1 MKRHI
6 YTLVAVVCL
15 CLTASA
21 QETFYYSG
29 NEKIVLT
36 QVPGKYVGISPLQA
50 KVSPALS
57 GFTPVDTVSDDK
69 SRICVYECS
78 PQSAAR
84 MSAGVSQ
91 PAGLQ
96 PCYVDEQGLELVP
109 TGYLYVRL
117 KSASNYP
124 ILVDVA
130 NQHGLEIVEQNRF
143 MPLWYTLRMIEVAD
157 KSPVNVANEVYELG
171 LFASVTPDFLFK
183 GLRISYDPDV
193 TKQWG
198 LYNSEY
204 EGCDISISKAWDY
217 ATGRG
222 VKIAIVDTGVEL
234 THSDLAA
241 NIYVLSY
248 DATSKTSPSRIY
260 KGTRADSIHGTH
272 CAGIAA
278 AVRNNGRY
286 ITGVA
291 PDAKIMSV
299 SVGFKLPKATESL
312 ADGINWAWKNGADV
326 ISCSWGCN
334 DNDLIKEAIDS
345 ALIYGR
351 NGKGCVIV
359 AAAGNNWDLDFPGR
373 YRKEVLAVGNM
384 DKYGGKYPGSG
395 IGDNL
400 FVMAPGDSI
409 LSTVCGDTVAYD
421 WGSSMAAP
429 HVSGLAALILERNSN
444 LTFEQV
450 RGIIARNAKKVGPY
464 YYPDD
469 KPKEYGTWNKY
480 FGYGLID
487 AYKSVINTPR
497 NY

>member
-6 YTLVAVVCL
+6 YTLVAVLCL

-57 GFTPVDTVSDDK
+57 GFTPVDTLSDDK

-78 PQSAAR
+78 SQSAAR
-84 MSAGVSQ
+84 MSAGVSR

-109 TGYLYVRL
+109 TGYIYVRL

-157 KSPVNVANEVYELG
+157 KSPVDVANEVYELG

-183 GLRISYDPDV
+183 GLSISYDPDV

-241 NIYVLSY
+241 NIYELSY

-260 KGTRADSIHGTH
+260 KDTRVDSIHGTH

-299 SVGFKLPKATESL
+299 SIGFKRPKASESL

-359 AAAGNNWDLDFPGR
+359 AAAGNQGYLDFPGR
-373 YRKEVLAVGNM
+373 YRKEVMAVGCV
-384 DKYGGKYPGSG
+384 DRYGNKIYYSG
-395 IGDNL
+395 RGDNL
-400 FVMAPGDSI
+400 FIMAPGDSI
-409 LSTVCGDTVAYD
+409 LSTIYSDTIAYD
-421 WGSSMAAP
+421 SGTSMAAP
-429 HVSGLAALILERNSN
+429 HVSGVAALMLERNPN
-444 LTFEQV
+444 LTSEQV
-450 RGIIARNAKKVGPY
+450 REIIAKTARKE
-464 YYPDD
+464 PDYFFNPN
-469 KPKEYGTWNKY
+469 KTKEFGTWNLSY
-480 FGYGLID
+480 GYGQLD
-487 AYKSVINTPR
+487 AYKAVINTPR
-497 NY
+497 N

>member
-1 MKRHI
+1 MKRHM
-6 YTLVAVVCL
+6 YTLVAVLCL

-84 MSAGVSQ
+84 MDAGVSR

-157 KSPVNVANEVYELG
+157 KSPVDVANEVYELG
-171 LFASVTPDFLFK
+171 LFASVTPDFSFDA
-183 GLRISYDPDV
+183 REISYDSDV
-193 TKQWG
+193 TEQWG
-198 LYNSEY
+198 LYNSEH
-204 EGCDISISKAWDY
+204 EGYDISVSPAWDY

-222 VKIAIVDTGVEL
+222 VKIAIVDEGIEL

-241 NIYVLSY
+241 NIYNLSY
-248 DATSKTSPSRIY
+248 DTETGTSPSKVY
-260 KGTRADSIHGTH
+260 GDHGTH

-291 PDAKIMSV
+291 PDAKLMSV
-299 SVGFKLPKATESL
+299 SNELMSGSTFESEM
-312 ADGINWAWKNGADV
+312 ADGINWAWKNGADI
-326 ISCSWGCN
+326 ISCSWRSN
-334 DNDLIKEAIDS
+334 KSSILEEAIDS
-345 ALIYGR
+345 ALTYGR
-351 NGKGCVIV
+351 NGKGCIIV
-359 AAAGNNWDLDFPGR
+359 KSAGNTGGAITYPGN
-373 YRKEVLAVGNM
+373 YRKEILAVANM
-384 DKYGGKYPGSG
+384 TITGALSFDSAYGES
-395 IGDNL
+395 L
-400 FVMAPGDSI
+400 FVAAPGQGI
-409 LSTVCGDTVAYD
+409 LSTVRNDTI
-421 WGSSMAAP
+421 GSKNGTSMAAP
-429 HVSGLAALILERNSN
+429 HVAGLAALILERNPN
-444 LTFEQV
+444 LTAEQV
-450 RGIIARNAKKVGPY
+450 REIIARNTKKIGEY
-464 YYPDD
+464 KYD
-469 KPKEYGTWNKY
+469 KVKEFGTWNEHY
-480 FGYGLID
+480 GYGLID
-487 AYKSVINTPR
+487 AYKAVINTPR
-497 NY
+497 NQ